1 MNVRSI
7 YRLSVAITHLLEDI
21 VDGTISDEGQIIELL
36 LDVKKLTEL
45 IQQEL
50 NTTIKMYTGST
61 TKILSK
67 KEEEVEEE

>member
-21 VDGTISDEGQIIELL
+21 IDGSVSDEGQIIELL

-45 IQQEL
+45 LQQEL
-50 NTTIKMYTGST
+50 GNAIKMYTGSI
-61 TKILSK
+61 TKIK
-67 KEEEVEEE
+67 TEEEEVEEE